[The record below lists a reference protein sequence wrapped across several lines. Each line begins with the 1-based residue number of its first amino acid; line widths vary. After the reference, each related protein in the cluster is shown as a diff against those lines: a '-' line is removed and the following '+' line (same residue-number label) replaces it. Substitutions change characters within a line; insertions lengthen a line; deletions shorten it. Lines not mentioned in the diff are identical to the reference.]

1 MKKVVYIALILS
13 SLIYSCKKELTSWS
27 SNWGIP
33 LVNDTLSLKNLVA
46 DSFLGTNGSGFY
58 QLEIN
63 RNLLDLNLSDYI
75 EIPDTTVTQKYAI
88 GISSI
93 SVSPGTSFVNN
104 NKDHKFDLKDVQIK
118 KARLSEGSI
127 KITVSNPIQT
137 GTIISVKLP
146 GVQKNGE
153 VIEKTFQTPA
163 GTIANPSTISTSID
177 LSGYEIDLRGTGG
190 VGFNLLQ
197 SEMKVQ
203 TDPTGNTVNV
213 TSQDSTKFSVEISGL
228 KFDYA
233 QGYFGSLSVED
244 STSFVVDFLNKIT
257 GGNLDLNTTNIE
269 FIVSN
274 GIKVPARANLMEI
287 KNIHTINGTVSL
299 THPQLGVP
307 FMLDGAIG
315 SWNSFTPFVK
325 KIQFTSVNSNIENF
339 IENLGS
345 TIKLKY
351 KLELNPYG
359 NISGGWDE
367 FYPTSRLNVF
377 LKAHMPLSAQFNNL
391 TITDT
396 FAINLEQ
403 NTEKGHITNGQLK
416 LKAKNAFPLKGNV
429 IISFLD
435 ENNNLVGTTG
445 GSQPIQSSL
454 QGTSENGIM
463 VSNST
468 MLIDLPTSIVARI
481 NEVRKVVVSLK
492 TDTPNTTNTGNQM
505 IYIPEA
511 AFFKVQLNANFTYK
525 NQY

>member
-1 MKKVVYIALILS
+1 MKKIVYITFILS

-33 LVNDTLSLKNLVA
+33 LVNDTLNLKNLVA

-63 RNLLDLNLSDYI
+63 RNLVDINLSDYI
-75 EIPDTTVTQKYAI
+75 EIPDTIVTQKYAI
-88 GISSI
+88 GINNI

-104 NKDHKFDLKDVQIK
+104 NKDHKFDLKDVQLK
-118 KARLSEGSI
+118 KARLSAGLI

-137 GTIISVKLP
+137 GTIFSVKLP
-146 GVQKNGE
+146 GVKKNGE

-163 GTIANPSTISTSID
+163 GTILNPSTISTSID
-177 LSGYEIDLRGTGG
+177 LNGYEIDLRGTGG
-190 VGFNLLQ
+190 AGFNLLQ

-203 TDPTGNTVNV
+203 TDPQGNTVNI
-213 TSQDSTKFSVEISGL
+213 TNQDSTKFSVEISGL

-244 STSFVVDFLNKIT
+244 STSLVVDFLNKIT
-257 GGNLDLNTTNIE
+257 GGNIDLNTTNIE

-274 GIKVPARANLMEI
+274 GIKVSARANLMEI
-287 KNIHTINGTVSL
+287 KNIHPVNGMVSL
-299 THPQLGVP
+299 THPQLGTP
-307 FMLDGAIG
+307 FMLDGALG
-315 SWNSFTPFVK
+315 SWNSFSPFVK
-325 KIQFTSVNSNIENF
+325 KIQFTSSNSNIENF

-367 FYPTSRLNVF
+367 FYPTSKLSVF
-377 LKAHMPLSAQFNNL
+377 LKANMPLSAQFNNF

-396 FAINLEQ
+396 FDIKIEQ
-403 NTEKGHITNGQLK
+403 NQEKGHITNGQLK
-416 LKAKNAFPLKGNV
+416 LKAKNAFPIKGNI

-435 ENNNLVGTTG
+435 EYNNLI
-445 GSQPIQSSL
+445 GSTSGNQPVQSSI
-454 QGTSENGIM
+454 QGTMDNGIM

-468 MLIDLPTSIVARI
+468 MLIDVPASIISRI
-481 NEVRKVVVSLK
+481 NEVTKVVVSLK
-492 TDTPNTTNTGNQM
+492 ADTPNSTNTGNQM
-505 IYIPEA
+505 VFIPDG
-511 AFFKVQLNANFTYK
+511 AFFKIQLNANFTYK